1 MPDIL
6 LENSALKK
14 KEKKKERKR
23 DSALN
28 MINMEIDFLMI
39 TIWASLVAQLVKDL
53 PAIQETPV

>member
-1 MPDIL
+1 MPGIL
-6 LENSALKK
+6 LENSALK
-14 KEKKKERKR
+14 KKKERKR

>member
-1 MPDIL
+1 
-6 LENSALKK
+6 
-14 KEKKKERKR
+14 
-23 DSALN
+23 

>member
-6 LENSALKK
+6 LENSALK
-14 KEKKKERKR
+14 KKKERKR

>member
-1 MPDIL
+1 MPGIL
-6 LENSALKK
+6 LENSALK
-14 KEKKKERKR
+14 KKKERKR

-28 MINMEIDFLMI
+28 MINMEIDFLII